1 MSLFKGK
8 YLAPQK
14 GPGLHLLLL
23 TRRQRWENRC
33 DFEAT
38 LAGSPPLRVYTP
50 KRR

>member
-8 YLAPQK
+8 YLAPQE

-33 DFEAT
+33 DFEVPSGYVKIAIENGN
-38 LAGSPPLRVYTP
+38 L
-50 KRR
+50 